1 MRPAQYSE
9 GSSAKIHM
17 KNNDDANFFSRLKE
31 GLSKTRSGF
40 VRNLDEM
47 ISGEKVISA
56 DTFEDIEEILIGA
69 DLGPVFSSDLL
80 EEMRHRAKRNE
91 LNSPDALK
99 RVIKDQMLS
108 ILKTCE
114 SPLRIPKGEP
124 FSIMVVG
131 VNGTGKTTTIGK
143 MASRFKRNGIP
154 LILAAAD
161 TFRAAAIEQLEIWA
175 QRTGAPLIKQ
185 KMGAD
190 PSAVVFDAIHAAQA
204 KKAAMIAD
212 TAGRLHTKAGL
223 MDELKKIK
231 RIMGRELPGAP
242 HEILL
247 VLDATTG
254 QNALVQARMFHQEI
268 GITGIALTKLDG
280 TAKGGI
286 IIRIA
291 QEMGIPIRYI
301 GVGEGLDDLR
311 RFRSEEFVDALFG

>member
-1 MRPAQYSE
+1 
-9 GSSAKIHM
+9 M
-17 KNNDDANFFSRLKE
+17 KNNDDKDFFARLKE
-31 GLSKTRSGF
+31 GLTKTRKGF

-47 ISGEKVISA
+47 ISGEKLISR
-56 DTFEDIEEILIGA
+56 DVFDDIEEILIGA
-69 DLGPVFSSDLL
+69 DLGPVFASGLI
-80 EEMRHRAKRNE
+80 EEMKYRAKRNE
-91 LNSPDALK
+91 LDSPDALTK
-99 RVIKDQMLS
+99 IMKEQMAA
-108 ILKTCE
+108 ILRKCE

-124 FSIMVVG
+124 YTIMVVG

-175 QRTGAPLIKQ
+175 QRTDVPLIKQ

-204 KKAAMIAD
+204 KKAVMIAD

-223 MDELKKIK
+223 MDELKKIE
-231 RIMGRELPGAP
+231 RIMDRELPGAP
-242 HEILL
+242 HETLL

-254 QNALVQARMFHQEI
+254 QNAVVQAQMFHKEI

-291 QEMGIPIRYI
+291 QEMEIPIRYV

-311 RFRSEEFVDALFG
+311 RFKSEEFVDALFGE

>member
-1 MRPAQYSE
+1 
-9 GSSAKIHM
+9 M
-17 KNNDDANFFSRLKE
+17 KNNDDKDFFARLKE
-31 GLSKTRSGF
+31 GLTKTRKGF

-47 ISGEKVISA
+47 ISGEKLISR
-56 DTFEDIEEILIGA
+56 DVFDDIEEILIGA
-69 DLGPVFSSDLL
+69 DLGPVFASGLI
-80 EEMRHRAKRNE
+80 EEMKYRAKRNE
-91 LNSPDALK
+91 LDSPDALTK
-99 RVIKDQMLS
+99 IMKEQMAA
-108 ILKTCE
+108 ILRKCE

-124 FSIMVVG
+124 YTIMVVG

-175 QRTGAPLIKQ
+175 QRTDVPLIKQ

-204 KKAAMIAD
+204 KKAVMIAD

-231 RIMGRELPGAP
+231 RIMDRELPGAP
-242 HEILL
+242 HETLL

-254 QNALVQARMFHQEI
+254 QNAVVQAQMFHKEI

-291 QEMGIPIRYI
+291 QEMEIPIRYV

-311 RFRSEEFVDALFG
+311 RFKSEEFVDALFGE

>member
-1 MRPAQYSE
+1 
-9 GSSAKIHM
+9 M
-17 KNNDDANFFSRLKE
+17 KNNDDKDFFARLKE
-31 GLSKTRSGF
+31 GLSKTRRGF

-47 ISGEKVISA
+47 VSGEKIISR
-56 DTFEDIEEILIGA
+56 DIFEDIEEILIGA
-69 DLGPVFSSDLL
+69 DLGPAFTSDLI
-80 EEMRHRAKRNE
+80 EEMRYRAKRNE
-91 LNSPDALK
+91 LDSPDALK
-99 RVIKDQMLS
+99 RIIKERMTT

-114 SPLRIPKGEP
+114 SPLRIPKGDP
-124 FSIMVVG
+124 YTIMVVG

-143 MASRFKRNGIP
+143 MASRFNRNGIP
-154 LILAAAD
+154 LLLVAAD
-161 TFRAAAIEQLEIWA
+161 TFRAAAIEQLGIWA
-175 QRTGAPLIKQ
+175 ERTGAPLIKQ

-204 KKAAMIAD
+204 KKAVMIVD

-223 MDELKKIK
+223 MDELKKIQ

-242 HEILL
+242 HETLL

-254 QNALVQARMFHQEI
+254 QNAVVQAQMFNQEI

-286 IIRIA
+286 IVRIA
-291 QEMGIPIRYI
+291 QEMGIPIRYV

-311 RFRSEEFVDALFG
+311 RFKSEEFVDALLGE